1 MKVTLKEFPIYT
13 DDGDTETI
21 YEIECDVTPYDPG
34 RTWGDPEKCYP
45 PEGGEVEIVSVKL
58 NGKEIPY
65 AEWEKIVAWS
75 ADDSLTSRP
84 VSRSEE
90 RRVGKECRSRWS
102 PYH

>member
-13 DDGDTETI
+13 DDGETETI

-45 PEGGEVEIVSVKL
+45 PEGGECEIVSVKL

-65 AEWEKIVAWS
+65 AEWEKIGLDAKCEEEI
-75 ADDSLTSRP
+75 AEAANERL
-84 VSRSEE
+84 SET
-90 RRVGKECRSRWS
+90 RDNF
-102 PYH
+102 